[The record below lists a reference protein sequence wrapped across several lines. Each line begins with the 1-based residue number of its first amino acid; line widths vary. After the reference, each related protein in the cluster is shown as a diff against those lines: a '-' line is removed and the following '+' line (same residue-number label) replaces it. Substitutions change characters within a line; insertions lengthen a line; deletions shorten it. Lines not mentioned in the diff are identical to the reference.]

1 MSVEVPNRRVSHPP
15 GEASW
20 PHAERRGEVWHLRST
35 EAVRQVLRHKDATT
49 QAGFSAEL
57 MPDGVGES
65 PILFMDGEEHRTH
78 RAKVGRFFAP
88 RTVANRYRELMEDRA
103 DALVAEALAA
113 TTFHL
118 DRLSLRYSTEVA
130 AQVIGLT
137 NSRVDGMAKR
147 LERLFAQPNG
157 SPNSVGKEGRLQG
170 LWRAV
175 RGHTPMLAF
184 YAADVRPAIS
194 ARRKAPAEDVISHL
208 LAEGYR
214 EPAILIECV
223 TYGAAGMATTREFIS
238 MAVLHLLADANLR
251 ARYLAADEPERFE
264 ILHEIL
270 RLEPIIG
277 HLYRR
282 AARDVDISVDGETL
296 QIRKGELI
304 DLYVRQANSDEST
317 VGECA
322 LDLRPGRPLP
332 RGIGPEV
339 MSFGDGHH
347 KCPGNRL
354 AIQETDIL
362 LSRLLRHDLVVAHAP
377 VIDWDQ
383 LTAGYSLREFVLTIP
398 KPLPVASAADRDH
411 RANATNSSS
420 RRSRPA
426 PGT

>member
-1 MSVEVPNRRVSHPP
+1 MSVDAPDRRVSHHPQ
-15 GEASW
+15 EASQ
-20 PHAERRGEVWHLRST
+20 PRAERRGEVWHLRST
-35 EAVRQVLRHKDATT
+35 EAVRQVLREKDATT

-57 MPDGVGES
+57 MPDAVGER
-65 PILFMDGEEHRTH
+65 PILFMDGEEHRRQ
-78 RAKVGRFFAP
+78 RAKVARYFAP
-88 RTVANRYRELMEDRA
+88 KTVASRYRELMEDRA

-113 TTFHL
+113 TTFRL
-118 DRLSLRYSTEVA
+118 DHLSLRYSTEVA

-137 NSRVDGMAKR
+137 ASNVEGMSKR
-147 LERLFAQPNG
+147 LERLFAQPDW
-157 SPNSVGKEGRLQG
+157 SPHASGKEGRLKG
-170 LWRAV
+170 LWRTIRSNA
-175 RGHTPMLAF
+175 PMLAF
-184 YAADVRPAIS
+184 YVADVRPAVS

-238 MAVLHLLADANLR
+238 MAVLHLLADATLR
-251 ARYLAADEPERFE
+251 SRYLAAEEPERFE

-296 QIRKGELI
+296 HIRQGQLI

-317 VGECA
+317 VGECP

-339 MSFGDGHH
+339 MSFGDGPH
-347 KCPGNRL
+347 KCPGNAL

-362 LSRLLRHDLVVAHAP
+362 LSRLLRHELVVAHAP
-377 VIDWDQ
+377 VLDWDE
-383 LTAGYSLREFVLTIP
+383 LIAGYSLREFVLTVP
-398 KPLPVASAADRDH
+398 KPLPV
-411 RANATNSSS
+411 TV
-420 RRSRPA
+420 
-426 PGT
+426 GG

>member
-1 MSVEVPNRRVSHPP
+1 M
-15 GEASW
+15 
-20 PHAERRGEVWHLRST
+20 LR
-35 EAVRQVLRHKDATT
+35 LKDATT
-49 QAGFSAEL
+49 QAGFSAES
-57 MPDGVGES
+57 MPEGVGER
-65 PILFMDGEEHRTH
+65 PILFMDGEQHRTH

-88 RTVANRYRELMEDRA
+88 KTVANRYRELMQERA

-113 TTFHL
+113 TTFRL
-118 DRLSLRYSTEVA
+118 DQLSLRYSTEVA

-137 NSRVDGMAKR
+137 DSNADGLATR
-147 LERLFAQPNG
+147 LERLFAQPDW
-157 SPNSVGKEGRLQG
+157 SPHTVAKGGRLRG
-170 LWRAV
+170 LWRTV
-175 RGHTPMLAF
+175 RGHLPMLAF
-184 YAADVRPAIS
+184 YLADVRPALA

-214 EPAILIECV
+214 DPAVLIECV

-238 MAVLHLLADANLR
+238 MAVLHLLADADLR
-251 ARYLAADEPERFE
+251 ARYLAAEERERFE

-282 AARDVDISVDGETL
+282 ATRDLDIIVDEQTVH
-296 QIRKGELI
+296 IRKGELI
-304 DLYVRQANSDEST
+304 DLDVRQANSDEST
-317 VGECA
+317 VGECP

-347 KCPGNRL
+347 KCPGNAL

-377 VIDWDQ
+377 TLDWHE
-383 LTAGYSLREFVLTIP
+383 LIAGYALRDFVLTVP
-398 KPLPVASAADRDH
+398 KPLPVASA
-411 RANATNSSS
+411 
-420 RRSRPA
+420 
-426 PGT
+426 G

>member
-1 MSVEVPNRRVSHPP
+1 MSVEAPDRRVSSRP
-15 GEASW
+15 GEA
-20 PHAERRGEVWHLRST
+20 PGPPAERRGEGWQLRST
-35 EAVRQVLRHKDATT
+35 EAVRQVLRLKDATT
-49 QAGFSAEL
+49 QAGFSAES
-57 MPDGVGES
+57 MPEGVGER
-65 PILFMDGEEHRTH
+65 PILFMDGEQHRTH

-88 RTVANRYRELMEDRA
+88 KTVANRYRELMQERA

-113 TTFHL
+113 TTFRL
-118 DRLSLRYSTEVA
+118 DQLSLRYSTEVA

-137 NSRVDGMAKR
+137 DSNADGLATR
-147 LERLFAQPNG
+147 LERLFAQPDW
-157 SPNSVGKEGRLQG
+157 SPHTVAKGGRLRG
-170 LWRAV
+170 LWRTV
-175 RGHTPMLAF
+175 RGHLPMLAF
-184 YAADVRPAIS
+184 YLADVRPALA

-214 EPAILIECV
+214 DPAVLIECV

-238 MAVLHLLADANLR
+238 MAVLHLLADADLR
-251 ARYLAADEPERFE
+251 ARYLAAEERERFE

-282 AARDVDISVDGETL
+282 ATRDLDIIVDEQTVH
-296 QIRKGELI
+296 IRKGELI
-304 DLYVRQANSDEST
+304 DLDVRQANSDEST
-317 VGECA
+317 VGECP

-347 KCPGNRL
+347 KCPGNAL

-377 VIDWDQ
+377 TLDWHE
-383 LTAGYSLREFVLTIP
+383 LIAGYALRDFVLTVP
-398 KPLPVASAADRDH
+398 KPLPVASA
-411 RANATNSSS
+411 
-420 RRSRPA
+420 
-426 PGT
+426 G